1 MDVYISTQEHHAAFM
16 HALLKR
22 ELRILR
28 GKGMRVA
35 FRERPPGVFRCRVNA
50 PRLFGRR
57 DRRGFRQA
65 IANAVTVF
73 VIQEWDYYVG
83 RRLLISTGWTNDRD
97 WELVRARL
105 KEDRSLF
112 EGYRHECMHRL
123 VSYLE
128 DNIRLD
134 VDGFVNFRMPDYI
147 DYVGK
152 AAGRILDDLLLEQ
165 ENREFI
171 GVLRQF
177 VERREEP
184 MDLVHVVMMS
194 GNRFQI
200 YDRSMQVVAKSVDSA
215 PGAGDDE
222 VRQEDLL
229 ISALVTL
236 APRQVTLHGK
246 CMAATYNTLTE
257 VFPGALRRCA
267 GCRYCPARNQ
277 AQRHNEPT

>member
-1 MDVYISTQEHHAAFM
+1 LDVYVSTQAHHAALM
-16 HALLKR
+16 HSLLKR

-35 FRERPPGVFRCRVNA
+35 FRERPPGVFRCRMNE

-65 IANAVTVF
+65 IANAVAVF

-83 RRLLISTGWTNDRD
+83 RRLPAGTGWTSNGD
-97 WELVRARL
+97 WEMVRARL
-105 KEDRSLF
+105 KSDRSLF
-112 EGYRHECMHRL
+112 DGYRQECVNRL

-128 DNIRLD
+128 DNNRLD
-134 VDGFVNFRMPDYI
+134 VDGFVNFRMQDFI
-147 DYVGK
+147 DHVEK

-171 GVLRQF
+171 SILRQF
-177 VERREEP
+177 VERQEQP
-184 MDLVHVVMMS
+184 LDMVHVVMMS

-200 YDRSMQVVAKSVDSA
+200 YDRSMQVVTKSVDAA
-215 PGAGDDE
+215 PGAVDDE

-246 CMAATYNTLTE
+246 CMPATYNTLTE
-257 VFPGALRRCA
+257 VFPGALHRCT

-277 AQRHNEPT
+277 A